1 MLERVI
7 LHVDMN
13 AFYASVESL
22 SHPEARDKPM
32 AVCGDIE
39 NRRGVIL
46 AKNELAKKC
55 GVKTAEP
62 IWQAEKKCP
71 GLLLL
76 PPHHDLYQTYSARAN
91 DLYRRFTDLVEPAS
105 IDESYLDVTGSK
117 ALFGTGKEIADAI
130 REAVRS
136 ELGLTVS
143 VGVSFCKVFA
153 KLGSDYKKPDAT
165 TVINRENY
173 QKILYPLPVT
183 DLMYV
188 GGATARSLEAIGV
201 KTIGALAALDEPTL
215 ISRFGKHGHTLY
227 IYAHGLDQEPVKRPE
242 EREEVKSIGNSM
254 TFKRNLTTLE
264 DIRAG
269 LLPLAESVGERLRS
283 HRLRCG
289 GVQISIKDPNFKT
302 IDRQTQLPHSTH
314 LTREIYEAALELV
327 RHSWKI
333 GSPIRLLSVTAIHLT
348 GQESGQ
354 LSLFEKPMDK
364 RLEALDRSLDK
375 IRAKY
380 GKGVIKP
387 ASILKNDLGID
398 E

>member
-1 MLERVI
+1 MDRVI

-22 SHPEARDKPM
+22 THPEARDRPM

-39 NRRGVIL
+39 NRRGIIL

-76 PPHHDLYQTYSARAN
+76 PPHHDLYQTYSQRAN
-91 DLYRRFTDLVEPAS
+91 GIYRRFTDLVEPAS
-105 IDESYLDVTGSK
+105 IDESYLDVTGSR
-117 ALFGTGKEIADAI
+117 ALFGTGGEIADTI
-130 REAVRS
+130 RETVRS

-165 TVINRENY
+165 TVISRDNY
-173 QKILYPLPVT
+173 QEILYPLPVT

-201 KTIGALAALDEPTL
+201 KTIGALAALDERTL
-215 ISRFGKHGHTLY
+215 VSRFGKHGHTLY
-227 IYAHGLDQEPVKRPE
+227 TYAHGLDREPVKRPE
-242 EREEVKSIGNSM
+242 ERDEVKSVGNSI
-254 TFKRNLTTLE
+254 TFKRNLISLE

-283 HRLRCG
+283 HGLRCG
-289 GVQISIKDPNFKT
+289 GVQISIKDPAFKT
-302 IDRQTQLPHSTH
+302 IDRQMQLPHPTH
-314 LTREIYEAALELV
+314 ATREIYEAALELV

-333 GSPIRLLSVTAIHLT
+333 GNPIRLLNVTAIHLSE
-348 GQESGQ
+348 GESGQ
-354 LSLFEKPMDK
+354 ISLFDQLTDK
-364 RLEALDRSLDK
+364 RLEALDSSLDK

-398 E
+398 Q